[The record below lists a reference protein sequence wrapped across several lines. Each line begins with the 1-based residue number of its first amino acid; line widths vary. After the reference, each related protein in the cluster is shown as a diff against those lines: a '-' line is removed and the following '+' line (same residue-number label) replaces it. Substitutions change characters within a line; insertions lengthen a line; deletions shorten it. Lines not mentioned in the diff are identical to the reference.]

1 MCLHK
6 LENHPWS
13 NRDLAGQPRWLERC
27 CGKAGWE
34 SEEQEMWRNRLNVGG
49 AEELSLRVCG
59 AGLEERPVGLLLW
72 SPNSSVLV
80 FPESEAKGILW

>member
-1 MCLHK
+1 M
-6 LENHPWS
+6 
-13 NRDLAGQPRWLERC
+13 
-27 CGKAGWE
+27 
-34 SEEQEMWRNRLNVGG
+34 NVGG